1 MLLAA
6 LALALAAPGCSS
18 DDPITGGEEGP
29 DPNDKRAVALECI
42 TGEAGLEARN
52 TGEKSIQVDGPGGPR
67 IEFFVTGGEAESY
80 QFKGL
85 AQAAEQ
91 IGPSLLFV
99 NQGTDEDLEKIET
112 CLEEL

>member
-1 MLLAA
+1 MK
-6 LALALAAPGCSS
+6 G
-18 DDPITGGEEGP
+18 
-29 DPNDKRAVALECI
+29 
-42 TGEAGLEARN
+42 
-52 TGEKSIQVDGPGGPR
+52 GPGGPR